1 MDGLDLVNKLWYV
14 VYKGKERY
22 LRFAFGWKMICDAL
36 EIGEWNATSYIYTI
50 IVFSF
55 RILHCNTFVKI
66 VNISNFAY
74 EYTTGGIIVVSSIK
88 SKTLQ

>member
-36 EIGEWNATSYIYTI
+36 EIGEFKSYKLYIQSLY
-50 IVFSF
+50 F
-55 RILHCNTFVKI
+55 LLEL
-66 VNISNFAY
+66 VNCKYFCKNCKCF
-74 EYTTGGIIVVSSIK
+74 
-88 SKTLQ
+88 

>member
-36 EIGEWNATSYIYTI
+36 EIGEFKATSYIYN
-50 IVFSF
+50 
-55 RILHCNTFVKI
+55 HCIF
-66 VNISNFAY
+66 F
-74 EYTTGGIIVVSSIK
+74 
-88 SKTLQ
+88 